1 MDKLLNNL
9 KEIFKKVAIFMYKLY
24 NKILFLFNKQR
35 TIQNIY
41 GPIIKEKQITVDD
54 LLKNLNKLKFKNKE
68 MHNNIQVLIV
78 QNNSVKSKINS
89 IQNVIAKRD
98 L

>member
-9 KEIFKKVAIFMYKLY
+9 KEIFKKVTIFIYKLY
-24 NKILFLFNKQR
+24 NKLLFLFNKQR

-41 GPIIKEKQITVDD
+41 GPIIKEKQSAVDD

-68 MHNNIQVLIV
+68 THNNIQVLIV
-78 QNNSVKSKINS
+78 QNNSVKSKITS
-89 IQNVIAKRD
+89 IQNIIAKRD